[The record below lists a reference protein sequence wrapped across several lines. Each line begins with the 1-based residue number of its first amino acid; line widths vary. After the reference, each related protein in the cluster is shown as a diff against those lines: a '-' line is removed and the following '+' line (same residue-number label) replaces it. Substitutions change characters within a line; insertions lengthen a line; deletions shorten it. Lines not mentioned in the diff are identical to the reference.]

1 MAGSGTFATSWST
14 GCFIRFDENSY
25 KSMRDDM
32 GRTPAFIAALEA
44 RLAGHQGQLSV
55 LDIGTGPFA
64 LLAIAAAH
72 AGARTVYAIEVN
84 STVAQLARQAIEQ
97 AGLTDTITVFDGFST
112 DVTLPS
118 KVDVIVSEIV
128 GCIASE
134 ESVFATIRD
143 AHERFALRPTD
154 PASWIPNRCQTWA
167 APASWA
173 LHYGLGPP
181 AYDWGGIK
189 RPPRIFC
196 VDNNL
201 QLLAPPALLEDIDFA
216 DPHLP
221 TSGAV
226 HAAAITFEVTNE
238 RLAGNERAYF
248 QNICREGADKAEA
261 AELAI
266 AVARS
271 FSGVALWPRLV
282 LDVKVTWRSGIWTA
296 ATHLGP
302 RQSPAC

>member
-1 MAGSGTFATSWST
+1 
-14 GCFIRFDENSY
+14 
-25 KSMRDDM
+25 
-32 GRTPAFIAALEA
+32 
-44 RLAGHQGQLSV
+44 
-55 LDIGTGPFA
+55 
-64 LLAIAAAH
+64 
-72 AGARTVYAIEVN
+72 
-84 STVAQLARQAIEQ
+84 
-97 AGLTDTITVFDGFST
+97 
-112 DVTLPS
+112 
-118 KVDVIVSEIV
+118 VDVIVSEIV
-128 GCIASE
+128 GCVASE

-221 TSGAV
+221 TSGTV

-248 QNICREGADKAEA
+248 QNLCLEGADKAEA

-282 LDVKVTWRSGIWTA
+282 LDVKGDILVEARGPAGEPRESSWQTLLPIVSERPLPVSAGDCVEVNLA
-296 ATHLGP
+296 VELGEEVAKAP
-302 RQSPAC
+302 RYVLAGNYVAKAN